1 MVEAHRLKNVENSV
15 PTDHGQ
21 SAKPQEP
28 SASGSLLPPDFKA
41 VFDVMPGM
49 CLILDTAFNIVAQN
63 AEHAK
68 ATLSTA
74 KNIVGRPLFEVFPDN
89 PNDSGADGVSAVRR
103 SLLNVLKTRQ
113 TDVMPIVRYDVQPEI
128 GRYQT
133 RYWEI
138 TNTPMLGEDGYVRWI
153 INRAQDVTA
162 LVELGQKRPG

>member
-1 MVEAHRLKNVENSV
+1 MVKRTTKTNDL
-15 PTDHGQ
+15 
-21 SAKPQEP
+21 
-28 SASGSLLPPDFKA
+28 ASPDFRQ
-41 VFDVMPGM
+41 VFDLTPGM
-49 CLILDTAFNIVAQN
+49 CLILDTAFKIIAQN
-63 AEHAK
+63 TEHAK
-68 ATLSTA
+68 ATLTTSRD
-74 KNIVGRPLFEVFPDN
+74 IIGRGLFEVFPNN